1 MIKDN
6 MKQKTAV
13 QIDFDGTVTIE
24 DVSFL
29 LLDTYVGNEWR
40 KHLDA
45 YSTGDITVGTFNKK
59 VFGMMK
65 ADRKTM
71 TDFVLSSPRVK
82 LRPGFKELI
91 DYCRKVGYKTLIVSN
106 GLTFYIEALLKSMG
120 IENLE
125 VHAAENNFYKGGMDV
140 KYLGP
145 DGKELET
152 GFKEAYTNDLRKQGY
167 NVIYIGNGTSDIHPA
182 RIAQQIFACEDLLKA
197 CNTEKLACHPF
208 TDFFQVVKML
218 KKEAL

>member
-1 MIKDN
+1 

-13 QIDFDGTVTIE
+13 QIDFDGTVTLE

-29 LLDTYVGNEWR
+29 LLDTYVGSEWR

-45 YSTGDITVGTFNKK
+45 YSTGDITVGTFNNK

-71 TDFVLSSPRVK
+71 TDFVLSSPHVK
-82 LRPGFKELI
+82 MRPGFNELI
-91 DYCRKVGYKTLIVSN
+91 DYCRKQGYKTIIVSN
-106 GLTFYIEALLKSMG
+106 GLSFYIEALLKTLG
-120 IENLE
+120 IKNLE
-125 VHAAENNFYKGGMDV
+125 VHAAENTFFKGGMDV

-145 DGKELET
+145 DGNVMDA
-152 GFKEAYTNDLRKQGY
+152 GFKEAYTANLHKQGY
-167 NVIYIGNGTSDIHPA
+167 YVIYIGNGTSDIHPA
-182 RIAQQIFACEDLLKA
+182 RLAQQVFACEDLLKA

-208 TDFFQVVKML
+208 ADFFEVTEIL
-218 KKEAL
+218 KKLESGK